1 MNATSIVLALTV
13 LLCGTAGLLA
23 LLALLYGLLVAAADT
38 REVPDGNE
46 EYL

>member
-13 LLCGTAGLLA
+13 LLCGASALLA

>member
-1 MNATSIVLALTV
+1 MAASNIILALTI
-13 LLCGTAGLLA
+13 LLCGASALLA

>member
-1 MNATSIVLALTV
+1 MAASNIILALTI
-13 LLCGTAGLLA
+13 LLCGAVVLLA
-23 LLALLYGLLVAAADT
+23 LLGLLYGLLVAAADT